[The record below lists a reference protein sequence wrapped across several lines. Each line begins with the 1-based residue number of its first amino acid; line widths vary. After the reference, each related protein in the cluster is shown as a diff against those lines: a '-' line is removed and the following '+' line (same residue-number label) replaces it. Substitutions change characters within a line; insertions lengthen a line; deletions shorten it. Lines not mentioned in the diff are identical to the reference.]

1 MIDKGANPFIVAYG
15 NETQFEINSLSNLSN
30 LPTQKSIF
38 FTIRPLESNDK
49 SKVDFLNPWFYR
61 TGVFDGKF
69 GSVIGQGASG
79 TVISGEWYGKR
90 AAFKFVDIGTQKF
103 QQVPKKYHFLHY
115 SQSSTDD
122 RVRPA
127 GPVCSLI
134 HTFRPEKKKRKTK
147 IFLAKPILFAY
158 KKVYKKSDKFRRWKQ
173 SEFPEFSSE
182 SSSASSELP
191 SAPFSL
197 SSTSLLSPSVI
208 VSVSLSSASSVIY
221 AQSSGTDILETRPNS
236 RFNFA

>member
-79 TVISGEWYGKR
+79 TVISGEWYGKK
-90 AAFKFVDIGTQKF
+90 AAFKFVEIGVQKWHKN
-103 QQVPKKYHFLHY
+103 VEDTLKSL
-115 SQSSTDD
+115 DD
-122 RVRPA
+122 KLSEMTSIQA
-127 GPVCSLI
+127 
-134 HTFRPEKKKRKTK
+134 TK
-147 IFLAKPILFAY
+147 G
-158 KKVYKKSDKFRRWKQ
+158 
-173 SEFPEFSSE
+173 
-182 SSSASSELP
+182 
-191 SAPFSL
+191 
-197 SSTSLLSPSVI
+197 TVI
-208 VSVSLSSASSVIY
+208 VQFY
-221 AQSSGTDILETRPNS
+221 AHYR
-236 RFNFA
+236 